1 MLQPILNSFI
11 TASWVALVASGFGL
25 VFYCG
30 RFFHFAQGTVFMAG
44 AYFTYFLRNFLGL
57 SLFASVV
64 LSIAL
69 SAGLGCLIELAVYRP
84 LRHKGASSLA
94 MLLASLGMYVVLQ
107 NTIAMVF
114 GSDTKTIRQGDI
126 QEGLNV
132 LGAKITQLQVL
143 TICISM
149 TLLMVLAI
157 ALKRTKVGVAIR
169 TLASDPELA
178 RTVGIDPDRVMFW
191 VFFIASSLG
200 GIAGILVALDVDM
213 TPTMGMTAML
223 MGVVAVII
231 GGVRSPLG
239 VLLGALLLGMAQHL
253 GVWKVGAQWQ
263 DAIAFAIL
271 LIFLLIRPRGIFGR
285 KLRRSEV

>member
-1 MLQPILNSFI
+1 
-11 TASWVALVASGFGL
+11 
-25 VFYCG
+25 
-30 RFFHFAQGTVFMAG
+30 
-44 AYFTYFLRNFLGL
+44 
-57 SLFASVV
+57 
-64 LSIAL
+64 
-69 SAGLGCLIELAVYRP
+69 
-84 LRHKGASSLA
+84 